1 MWAALC
7 VGVYGLLRAGEF
19 CIKSQKSTP
28 LLRSQVTWNDDHIVI
43 HLLES
48 ETDVFREG
56 VDIRIYSNSSST
68 CPVAALRRCWLSA
81 PRQTPGSP
89 LFQDDTGA
97 PLTYTTLL
105 GVVRHL
111 ALCCG
116 IDPSLVGTHSLRLG
130 GASTLAILGY
140 PSHVIRN
147 LGRWSSL
154 TYQLYTRINAATF
167 KEVSMRF
174 ASASAADQATLSPF
188 GVLSPAKAA
197 AVSLDNIDV
206 VFNS

>member
-1 MWAALC
+1 MRSVRKRCPKRKRPPRLPITVWLLARFLPFLNLALHEDATMWAALC

-48 ETDVFREG
+48 KTDVFREG

-81 PRQTPGSP
+81 PRQSPGSP

-97 PLTYTTLL
+97 P
-105 GVVRHL
+105 
-111 ALCCG
+111 
-116 IDPSLVGTHSLRLG
+116 
-130 GASTLAILGY
+130 
-140 PSHVIRN
+140 
-147 LGRWSSL
+147 
-154 TYQLYTRINAATF
+154 
-167 KEVSMRF
+167 
-174 ASASAADQATLSPF
+174 
-188 GVLSPAKAA
+188 
-197 AVSLDNIDV
+197 
-206 VFNS
+206 